1 MWDLMNEFVTW
12 LYWWC
17 PPGRVNQSRY
27 LGRDGGFELTF
38 LTYLYANSALTQ
50 LVLVINSS
58 SISLSGFFRD
68 LIVFPFEFGIN
79 HVQWV
84 AISGSL
90 KIPTCKFLQDF
101 SRYLNLNSLSVEY
114 QFHSFVVL
122 WLSNHNSLWCPLYS
136 LCIIQ
141 TSKHRAFHMILRIE
155 LLACKIC
162 IDSAPFRWLTSQDH
176 PHL

>member
-1 MWDLMNEFVTW
+1 MGDLMNEFMTW

-79 HVQWV
+79 HVQ
-84 AISGSL
+84 
-90 KIPTCKFLQDF
+90 
-101 SRYLNLNSLSVEY
+101 
-114 QFHSFVVL
+114 
-122 WLSNHNSLWCPLYS
+122 
-136 LCIIQ
+136 
-141 TSKHRAFHMILRIE
+141 
-155 LLACKIC
+155 
-162 IDSAPFRWLTSQDH
+162 
-176 PHL
+176 